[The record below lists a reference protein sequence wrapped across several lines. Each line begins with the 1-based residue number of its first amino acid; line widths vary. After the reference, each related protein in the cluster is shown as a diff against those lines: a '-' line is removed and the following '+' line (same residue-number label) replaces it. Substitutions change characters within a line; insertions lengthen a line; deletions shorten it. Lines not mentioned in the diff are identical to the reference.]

1 MIANT
6 LHESQLMNKAV
17 IDESFVK
24 DNAPLLKDAHATC
37 VSIVFT
43 TMGYNKLIAIAPNNV
58 SYAKTALP
66 NLLSSKAILGYI
78 FNQGPKRRWDTICHC

>member
-1 MIANT
+1 
-6 LHESQLMNKAV
+6 MNKAV
-17 IDESFVK
+17 IDESFVE
-24 DNAPLLKDAHATC
+24 DNALLLDTPMPLVYHILIL
-37 VSIVFT
+37 IVFT

-66 NLLSSKAILGYI
+66 NLQSSKAILGYI